1 MKLLLS
7 EKEGETS
14 VGKRAE
20 SPSFLLRLHTGEVE
34 QVEGGS
40 FVKLE
45 KNAYLIRAD
54 KAEVTVHL
62 KNKDQRY
69 YHE

>member
-14 VGKRAE
+14 GSKSTE
-20 SPSFLLRLHTGEVE
+20 SSSFLLRLHTGEVE
-34 QVEGGS
+34 RVEGGS

-54 KAEVTVHL
+54 KVEVTIHL